1 MRGLLIGLLAVV
13 DGHSGFDTRSALETL
28 VADSESNSK
37 PVETLAMF
45 LWAINPAS
53 GNLHNR
59 GSGVRHRS
67 SPVVAQSI
75 GGFDTGAALSTSSS
89 DWDMNAISPDG
100 SLVKRIEGQTRKT
113 WNFNDVSQDR
123 VSVAVGSEGRPVH
136 SDLDLWIGPDW
147 TPFKLNAYS
156 EDGKL
161 RPIQTLIGTR
171 NKPVNIDIVNT
182 GPSEF
187 PLTAAA
193 SYAKGTMVQVAQR
206 PKGEICQGSSI
217 RSYAVDPSTKQL
229 EVCLR
234 TDGKQLNAKIEL
246 LNSPNNPKQ
255 TYEVFTNNGE
265 LNSLCVC
272 FKTPDESTTVR
283 VHNLASVEFPC
294 YINLNEVS

>member
-1 MRGLLIGLLAVV
+1 MEKITILALLACGCQGRRVQMDLAPPTAHAPRV
-13 DGHSGFDTRSALETL
+13 ASPVHS
-28 VADSESNSK
+28 
-37 PVETLAMF
+37 
-45 LWAINPAS
+45 
-53 GNLHNR
+53 HQ
-59 GSGVRHRS
+59 RS
-67 SPVVAQSI
+67 SPVVAQFGSI
-75 GGFDTGAALSTSSS
+75 GGFGAPALTMPRS
-89 DWDMNAISPDG
+89 DWDLNAISPDG
-100 SLVKRIEGQTRKT
+100 TLVKRIEGQTRKT
-113 WNFNDVSQDR
+113 WNFNDISKDR

-136 SDLDLWIGPDW
+136 TDLDLWIGPDW

-171 NKPVNIDIVNT
+171 NKPANIDIVNT

-187 PLTAAA
+187 PLVAAA
-193 SYAKGTMVQVAQR
+193 SYATDAMAEVSQR

-217 RSYAVDPSTKQL
+217 RSYAIDPNTKQL

-265 LNSLCVC
+265 LNSLCVN
-272 FKTPDESTTVR
+272 FNTPDVGTTVR

-294 YINLNEVS
+294 YINLNEIS

>member
-1 MRGLLIGLLAVV
+1 MQSVAAP
-13 DGHSGFDTRSALETL
+13 SSA
-28 VADSESNSK
+28 
-37 PVETLAMF
+37 
-45 LWAINPAS
+45 
-53 GNLHNR
+53 
-59 GSGVRHRS
+59 
-67 SPVVAQSI
+67 
-75 GGFDTGAALSTSSS
+75 
-89 DWDMNAISPDG
+89 WDLNAISPDG
-100 SLVKRIEGQTRKT
+100 KLVKRIEGQTRKT
-113 WNFNDVSQDR
+113 WNFDDISQDR

-136 SDLDLWIGPDW
+136 TDLDLWIGPDW

-156 EDGKL
+156 EDGRL

-171 NKPVNIDIVNT
+171 NKPANIDIVNT

-187 PLTAAA
+187 PLIAAA
-193 SYAKGTMVQVAQR
+193 SYATGAMVEVAQR

-217 RSYAVDPSTKQL
+217 RSYAIDPNTKQL

-265 LNSLCVC
+265 LNSLCVN
-272 FKTPDESTTVR
+272 FNTPDVGTTVR

-294 YINLNEVS
+294 YINLNEIS